1 MDKIEIADTVHHKPT
16 AEDWVVARV
25 DEKHLWP
32 AGWPPT
38 RANLADCE
46 LLEKATG
53 AQREEMVRMLRKT
66 PVNDERHLS
75 DNANFSGERSES
87 AAKGS

>member
-25 DEKHLWP
+25 NETHLWP
-32 AGWPPT
+32 AGWPPG

-46 LLEKATG
+46 LLEKATD
-53 AQREEMVRMLRKT
+53 AQREEMLRNLRKM
-66 PVNDERHLS
+66 PASDERHLPP
-75 DNANFSGERSES
+75 NAEFSGRPKAGPLE
-87 AAKGS
+87 